1 MFPFLNT
8 PYHTRGND
16 NRTPNA
22 IQGGTGGY
30 VTKAERI
37 GAAAAAALL
46 DDWRLRP
53 TVTVEQT
60 GEILGIGRNSA
71 YDAVTAGTIPSIRVG
86 RRIVVPVAQL
96 RRLLG
101 ETV

>member
-1 MFPFLNT
+1 MN
-8 PYHTRGND
+8 GEEN
-16 NRTPNA
+16 
-22 IQGGTGGY
+22 
-30 VTKAERI
+30 KA
-37 GAAAAAALL
+37 
-46 DDWRLRP
+46 DWRDKP

-71 YDAVTAGTIPSIRVG
+71 YEGVSSGQIPSFRVG
-86 RRIVVPVAQL
+86 RRIVVPTAQL